1 MLVLFL
7 FIITCFVC
15 HWTSTFISHASNVKL
30 KVSHARLQHYVN
42 QELPDVQ
49 AVLRKGRG
57 ARDQIANICWIT
69 GKAKELQK
77 KKSTS
82 ASLIMLKPLIVWI
95 TINCWKILKRWEYQ
109 NILPVSWETYMWV
122 KKQQLELCMEQLIGS
137 RLRKEFDRDFCCN
150 PVCLIYMLSTSWE
163 MLGWM
168 SCKLESS

>member
-30 KVSHARLQHYVN
+30 KISHARLQHYVN

-49 AVLRKGRG
+49 AVFKKGRG
-57 ARDQIANICWIT
+57 TIDQIANICWIT
-69 GKAKELQK
+69 GKARELPK

-95 TINCWKILKRWEYQ
+95 TINCGKILKRWEYQ
-109 NILPVSWETYMWV
+109 TILPVCWETHMRI
-122 KKQQLELCMEQLIGS
+122 KKLQLEYCMKQLIGS
-137 RLRKEFDRDFCCN
+137 RSRKEHDRAVCCR
-150 PVCLIYMLSTSWE
+150 PDGLTYILSISWE
-163 MLGWM
+163 MPGWM
-168 SCKLESS
+168 SCKLESR

>member
-1 MLVLFL
+1 MRKKPWRRKWQPTPVFLPGKSHGEKSLVDYSPWGQKESDMTEETEHKEDCFL
-7 FIITCFVC
+7 ALPSLAILEFKTKINVSNVGSVFIYNYVFVC

-49 AVLRKGRG
+49 AVFRKGRG

-95 TINCWKILKRWEYQ
+95 TINC
-109 NILPVSWETYMWV
+109 
-122 KKQQLELCMEQLIGS
+122 
-137 RLRKEFDRDFCCN
+137 
-150 PVCLIYMLSTSWE
+150 
-163 MLGWM
+163 
-168 SCKLESS
+168 